1 MCTMDSSEPYV
12 SSIHFKLERE
22 REREKERERDVGVS
36 YGVLLCLGSLG

>member
-12 SSIHFKLERE
+12 SSIHFELERE
-22 REREKERERDVGVS
+22 RERERKRCGVS